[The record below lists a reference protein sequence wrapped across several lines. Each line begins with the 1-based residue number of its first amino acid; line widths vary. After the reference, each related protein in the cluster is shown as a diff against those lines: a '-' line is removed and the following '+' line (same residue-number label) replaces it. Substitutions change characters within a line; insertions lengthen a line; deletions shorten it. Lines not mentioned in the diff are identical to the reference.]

1 MNVSESRAVYVIML
15 GNMGQPERPQK
26 GAEKMRFACRIDKVR
41 IQAH

>member
-15 GNMGQPERPQK
+15 GNTEQPEWPQN
-26 GAEKMRFACRIDKVR
+26 GAEKMRFACRIAKGR